1 MTGKRRSFFAL
12 LFSRLIHF
20 DTYHTNEFIDADVE
34 KTPQRAE
41 GFIAESEK
49 AWQQY
54 LALPRDA
61 EEDAMAKAVEQ
72 QRKLYINDG
81 LLALSK
87 AVRERNAEQIELL
100 SMKKLQSAFGG
111 FNAASDKLD
120 EEQMRG
126 ARENYDSS
134 QKLFRNMMLVSIAGG
149 VVGIVLLVLVLVL
162 ASAQLLR
169 AILRPLNQALRHFD
183 AMAAGDL
190 SRAVQVESKDEMGRL
205 LQGLST
211 MQQQLAAT
219 VRSVRDGSSAI
230 ASASSE
236 IASGNMDLSRR
247 TEQQAAWKRP
257 RPRWRK

>member
-149 VVGIVLLVLVLVL
+149 VVGIVLLVL